1 VKLVTQ
7 NDSKSKPYIMNR
19 LLKIFISLP
28 FLMLA
33 FSPLNAALT
42 IEISEGTEGA
52 LPIAVVPFDTS
63 KVASQLSEDIAQIV
77 TNDLNRSGV
86 LTVLSRNSLPATP
99 YYSHEVKYPAW
110 RAAGQDYLVVGRAM
124 EKTTGQYEIQFQLLD
139 VLKQKQLIGYSL
151 QTTKRK
157 LRASAHDI
165 SDLIYQKITGIRG
178 AFNTRIAYI
187 RAQRNQG
194 RKYILQVADTDG
206 FNAQTVLESDE
217 PLMSPSWSPDGD
229 SLAYVSFENRRPE
242 IFIQH
247 LSTAKRSKVSG
258 FKGINSAPSWSPNG
272 EFLALVLSKDG
283 GPDIYLMNVES
294 KRLTRLTRHRGID
307 TEPVWSGDGQ
317 SIIFTSDRSGSPQ
330 IYEVAATGGKPR
342 RITFEGQYNSAAS
355 VSPDG
360 KYIAMVH
367 GEAGQFKIAQMELDT
382 GNLTVLTDST
392 LDESPSFAPNGKM
405 VLYASTRGDNGVL
418 YAVSVDGRGKHKLSD
433 QTGDIREPVWGP
445 YKRKQ

>member
-1 VKLVTQ
+1 MNKIVKEFFALT
-7 NDSKSKPYIMNR
+7 
-19 LLKIFISLP
+19 FSL
-28 FLMLA
+28 LA
-33 FSPLNAALT
+33 FSNLNAALT
-42 IEISEGTEGA
+42 IEITEGTEGA

-63 KVASQLSEDIAQIV
+63 KVTSKLSADIAEIV
-77 TNDLNRSGV
+77 ANDLNRSGILNV
-86 LTVLSRNSLPATP
+86 LARESLPATP
-99 YYSHEVKYPAW
+99 HYSHQVKYPTW
-110 RAAGQDYLVVGRAM
+110 RAAKQDYLVVGRVL
-124 EKTTGQYEIQFQLLD
+124 EKEPGNYEIQFQLLD
-139 VLKQKQLIGYSL
+139 VLKQKQLIGYSIPAR
-151 QTTKRK
+151 KRK
-157 LRASAHDI
+157 LRSSAHEI
-165 SDLIYQKITGIRG
+165 SDLIYEKITGTRG

-187 RAQRNQG
+187 RAQRNKA

-217 PLMSPSWSPDGD
+217 PLMSPSWSPDGQ

-247 LSTAKRSKVSG
+247 LTTAKRNKISG
-258 FKGINSAPSWSPNG
+258 FKGINSAPSWSPDG
-272 EFLALVLSKDG
+272 KFLALVLSKDG
-283 GPDIYLMNVES
+283 GPDIYLMNIET
-294 KRLTRLTRHRGID
+294 KRLSRLTSHRGID
-307 TEPVWSGDGQ
+307 TEPVWSGNGK

-342 RITFEGQYNSAAS
+342 RITFEGGYNSAAS

-360 KYIAMVH
+360 KYIALVH
-367 GEAGQFKIAQMELDT
+367 GEGGQYKIAQYERET
-382 GNLTVLTDST
+382 GNLTVLTDSS

-418 YAVSVDGRGKHKLSD
+418 YVVSVDGRGKHKLSD